1 MRDRSGARC
10 AARRRELAAAMVA
23 GLVFAPGMVTEGCVA
38 TERGGA
44 RVPPSV
50 AGAPPATSAG
60 GSAFAG
66 GQTGGVASA
75 AAPRP
80 RMSAAASQAYAAGM
94 TAFQAGDLEAARAQF
109 TAATQADA
117 RAFEAAYALG
127 VVRERLGDV
136 AGARAAYRS
145 ALGTVP
151 DFEPAI
157 AAYALLT
164 ARTAGDDEA
173 EAFLREWQGRVAR
186 SAAIVAALAEIRS
199 LRGDSAEAQRLAQE
213 ALKIDPNYRPAMETL
228 ARDHFRSRRLD
239 LALYVLKGILDGYGA
254 ENPPRDKDNAQARLL
269 RGLIYAEQ
277 GRRREA
283 IAELEQA
290 LRLRPDLVEARVH
303 LALHLLQTGN
313 AAGAAPLLEGAIR
326 YQRDN
331 VIAHLYLA
339 DAYRLLGKTTEAL
352 REFNWV
358 LAADPGMVQVHYDLG
373 LLYLFSEEV
382 PGVSRVR
389 AAELAI
395 EAFETYAAK
404 RSRAPVGGTDDTDEL
419 IARAKAKKAVLE
431 SEASAPPAPP
441 VPPPPAPAA
450 VSSSPDAGGSAG
462 AAVAAEAPD
471 ASSAGARP
479 PPDSSSGSFPSE
491 GSEPAPDQDRGA
503 GSLPPLEGGQP

>member
-1 MRDRSGARC
+1 
-10 AARRRELAAAMVA
+10 
-23 GLVFAPGMVTEGCVA
+23 
-38 TERGGA
+38 
-44 RVPPSV
+44 
-50 AGAPPATSAG
+50 
-60 GSAFAG
+60 
-66 GQTGGVASA
+66 
-75 AAPRP
+75 
-80 RMSAAASQAYAAGM
+80 MSAAASQAYAAGM

-358 LAADPGMVQVHYDLG
+358 LAADPGWCR
-373 LLYLFSEEV
+373 STTISACSTCSRRRC
-382 PGVSRVR
+382 PGCR
-389 AAELAI
+389 AYARPSSAI

-503 GSLPPLEGGQP
+503 GSLPPLEGGSHEGKARWTGDVAGRVPGRDGGARAREEKRRVITISEVTIVGRIQKPSRRWT